1 MKYYENIQV
10 AALLHDIGK
19 IDNNVQ
25 FVPGRKPVAHGWT
38 SESYLRGL
46 GFSNAKAM
54 KIIRL
59 HHKKSEGDPYIRKAD
74 HLSAQRRNYG
84 GNTNKH
90 LFYLPIIDALV
101 FDSLEKIFSDTWRI
115 DELENVIKRS
125 PWLDIVP
132 ADLNASLESQSLRQ
146 HLIQTYQIIK
156 AIWDEREIPDL
167 FESTGDRKGAYELI
181 DKAIKGKPSNLFID
195 AGINEPT
202 GELCPEI
209 ALRMDRRKRQLK
221 SRGY

>member
-1 MKYYENIQV
+1 MSYYEDLQL

-46 GFSNAKAM
+46 GFSNTKAM
-54 KIIRL
+54 KMIRL
-59 HHKKSEGDPYIRKAD
+59 HHKKSEGDPYLRKAD
-74 HLSAQRRNYG
+74 HLSAQRRNFG

-101 FDSLEKIFSDTWRI
+101 FDSLEKVFSDDWRI
-115 DELENVIKRS
+115 DELEAMMKRN

-132 ADLNASLESQSLRQ
+132 ADMNASLESQSLRQ
-146 HLIQTYQIIK
+146 HSIQTYQIAK
-156 AIWDEREIPDL
+156 ALWNEREPADL
-167 FESTGDRKGAYELI
+167 FDSIGDRKGIYELM
-181 DKAIKGKPSNLFID
+181 DKAIAGKPSSLFVD
-195 AGINEPT
+195 AGVNEPT

-209 ALRMDRRKRQLK
+209 ALRMERRKRQLK
-221 SRGY
+221 GGGY